1 MHHIKLAYGST
12 WWERTTD
19 MLQEDTQTDGQL
31 MLWHNKRDSAW
42 LLFWS
47 RALSMKSL
55 EMAEVY
61 VLYELPL
68 PVGLPRIL

>member
-31 MLWHNKRDSAW
+31 MLWHNKRDSA
-42 LLFWS
+42 
-47 RALSMKSL
+47 
-55 EMAEVY
+55 
-61 VLYELPL
+61 
-68 PVGLPRIL
+68 

>member
-1 MHHIKLAYGST
+1 
-12 WWERTTD
+12 
-19 MLQEDTQTDGQL
+19 
-31 MLWHNKRDSAW
+31 
-42 LLFWS
+42 
-47 RALSMKSL
+47 MKSL